1 MSALILVNNNFNMGN
16 LVNEFNEYR
25 TKMNKVILSKNNLV
39 IKRLWNLDTNTY
51 EDGVLDKKTKEM
63 LGLVASMVLRCDD
76 CIKYHLG
83 KCYELE
89 VSTDQMYELFA
100 VANIVG
106 GTIVVPHTR
115 RAAEYW
121 EELAGEKIAG

>member
-1 MSALILVNNNFNMGN
+1 MNNI
-16 LVNEFNEYR
+16 VTEFNDYR
-25 TKMNKVILSKNNLV
+25 TKMNDVILSKNNLV
-39 IKRLWNLDTNTY
+39 MKRLWNLDTNTY
-51 EDGVLDKKTKEM
+51 EEGSLDTKTKEM

-83 KCYELE
+83 KCHELE
-89 VSTDQMYELFA
+89 ITTAQIYEIFA

-106 GTIVVPHTR
+106 GTIVIPHTR

-121 EELAGEKIAG
+121 EALQQN

>member
-1 MSALILVNNNFNMGN
+1 MGN
-16 LVNEFNEYR
+16 LAKEFNDYR
-25 TKMNKVILSKNNLV
+25 TKMNEVILSKENLV

-51 EDGVLDKKTKEM
+51 AAGALDVKTKEL

-83 KCYELE
+83 KSHELG
-89 VSTDQMYELFA
+89 VSTGEMYEVFA

-106 GTIVVPHTR
+106 GTIVIPHTR

-121 EELAGEKIAG
+121 EELLNNEQGTRNAEF

>member
-1 MSALILVNNNFNMGN
+1 MNQQIA
-16 LVNEFNEYR
+16 EFNEYR
-25 TKMNKVILSKNNLV
+25 QQMNEVILGKQNKVIN
-39 IKRLWNLDTNTY
+39 RLFNLDTNTY
-51 EDGVLDKKTKEM
+51 AEGALPVKTKEM

-83 KCYELE
+83 KCKDEGI
-89 VSTDQMYELFA
+89 STDEMYEIFA

-106 GTIVVPHTR
+106 GTIVIPHTR

-121 EELAGEKIAG
+121 EALQEG

>member
-1 MSALILVNNNFNMGN
+1 MSSLVK
-16 LVNEFNEYR
+16 EFNDYR
-25 TKMNKVILSKNNLV
+25 TRMNEVILSKNNLV
-39 IKRLWNLDTNTY
+39 MKRLWNLDTNTY
-51 EDGVLDKKTKEM
+51 EEGALDTKTKEM

-83 KCYELE
+83 KCREEGLTTAEIFE
-89 VSTDQMYELFA
+89 VFA

-106 GTIVVPHTR
+106 GTIVIPHTR

-121 EELAGEKIAG
+121 EELVKQ

>member
-1 MSALILVNNNFNMGN
+1 MSN

-25 TKMNKVILSKNNLV
+25 TKMNEVILSKENLV

-51 EDGVLDKKTKEM
+51 AEGALDVKTKEM

-83 KCYELE
+83 KSHELGITTE
-89 VSTDQMYELFA
+89 QMYEVFA
-100 VANIVG
+100 VANMVG
-106 GTIVVPHTR
+106 GTIVIPHTR

-121 EELAGEKIAG
+121 EELLNIEQGTRDVEF

>member
-1 MSALILVNNNFNMGN
+1 MNEKVK
-16 LVNEFNEYR
+16 EFNEYR
-25 TKMNKVILSKNNLV
+25 SKMNEVILNKDNLV
-39 IKRLWNLDTNTY
+39 IKRLYNLDANTY
-51 EDGVLDKKTKEM
+51 AAGALDIKTKEM

-76 CIKYHLG
+76 CIKYHLE
-83 KCYELE
+83 KCHEAGTKTDELYEI
-89 VSTDQMYELFA
+89 FA

-121 EELAGEKIAG
+121 EALQEN

>member
-1 MSALILVNNNFNMGN
+1 MGN
-16 LVNEFNEYR
+16 LVQEFNDYR
-25 TKMNKVILSKNNLV
+25 QKMNDVILSKDNLV

-51 EDGVLDKKTKEM
+51 APGALPVKTKEM

-83 KCYELE
+83 KCYELG
-89 VSTDQMYELFA
+89 VTTTELFEIFS

-106 GTIVVPHTR
+106 GTIVIPHTR
-115 RAAEYW
+115 RAAEFW
-121 EELAGEKIAG
+121 EALQEKE

>member
-1 MSALILVNNNFNMGN
+1 MAE

-25 TKMNKVILSKNNLV
+25 GRMNEVILSKNNLV
-39 IKRLWNLDTNTY
+39 MKRLWNLDTNAY
-51 EDGVLDKKTKEM
+51 DEGQLDRKTKEM

-83 KCYELE
+83 KCHEEGIATEAIYE
-89 VSTDQMYELFA
+89 VFA
-100 VANIVG
+100 IANIVG
-106 GTIVVPHTR
+106 GTIVIPHTR

-121 EELAGEKIAG
+121 EALMAG

>member
-1 MSALILVNNNFNMGN
+1 MSTVAD
-16 LVNEFNEYR
+16 FNEYR
-25 TKMNKVILSKNNLV
+25 TRMNEKILSADNLV
-39 IKRLWNLDTNTY
+39 LKRLFNLDTNTY
-51 EDGVLDKKTKEM
+51 QEGALPVKTKEL

-83 KCYELE
+83 KCHELGISKAE
-89 VSTDQMYELFA
+89 IFETFA

-106 GTIVVPHTR
+106 GTIVIPHTR

-121 EELAGEKIAG
+121 DALEIEK

>member
-1 MSALILVNNNFNMGN
+1 MQHKNFIMSN
-16 LVNEFNEYR
+16 LVKEFNDYR
-25 TKMNKVILSKNNLV
+25 TRMNEVLLSKNNLV

-51 EDGVLDKKTKEM
+51 EEGSLDKKTKEM

-76 CIKYHLG
+76 CIKYHLEKSYQQG
-83 KCYELE
+83 VTTEQLYE
-89 VSTDQMYELFA
+89 VFA

-106 GTIVVPHTR
+106 GTIVIPHTR

-121 EELAGEKIAG
+121 EELIKQ

>member
-1 MSALILVNNNFNMGN
+1 MIGLGIFTKKAMSDLVKEFNDYRTRMNEVILGKDN
-16 LVNEFNEYR
+16 LV
-25 TKMNKVILSKNNLV
+25 L
-39 IKRLWNLDTNTY
+39 KRLWNLDTNTY
-51 EDGVLDKKTKEM
+51 EEGALDKKTKEM

-83 KCYELE
+83 KCKELDITTEQVYEI
-89 VSTDQMYELFA
+89 FA

-106 GTIVVPHTR
+106 GTIVIPHTR

-121 EELAGEKIAG
+121 EELLNPMK

>member
-1 MSALILVNNNFNMGN
+1 MSNIVNDFNTEREAGNEAIMAGDN
-16 LVNEFNEYR
+16 LV
-25 TKMNKVILSKNNLV
+25 L
-39 IKRLWNLDTNTY
+39 KRLFNLDTNTY
-51 EDGVLDKKTKEM
+51 AEGALPVKTKEM

-83 KCYELE
+83 KCYENGVSKAE
-89 VSTDQMYELFA
+89 VFEVFA

-106 GTIVVPHTR
+106 GTIVIPHTR

-121 EELAGEKIAG
+121 EALEKQ

>member
-1 MSALILVNNNFNMGN
+1 MSEII
-16 LVNEFNEYR
+16 NEFNDYR
-25 TKMNKVILSKNNLV
+25 TRMNGVILSKNNLV
-39 IKRLWNLDTNTY
+39 MKRLWNLDTNTY
-51 EDGVLDKKTKEM
+51 DDGALDKKTKEM

-83 KCYELE
+83 KSYELGVTTE
-89 VSTDQMYELFA
+89 QVYEIFA

-106 GTIVVPHTR
+106 GTIVIPHTR

-121 EELAGEKIAG
+121 EELQSLPGIANETKQSAD